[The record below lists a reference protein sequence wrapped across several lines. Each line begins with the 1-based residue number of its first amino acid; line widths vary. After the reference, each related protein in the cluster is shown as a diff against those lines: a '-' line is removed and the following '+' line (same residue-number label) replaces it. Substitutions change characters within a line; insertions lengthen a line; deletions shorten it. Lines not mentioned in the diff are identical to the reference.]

1 MQGDADGKSGDI
13 FKGLVDSGRVKKEN
27 TFVFDHDFESAI
39 PLSIL
44 IRAMRNIGL
53 PTPFRPSDLRDSLN
67 KNPRSVNKALL
78 EDFGVDISRQ
88 KVALAGMIGEILDS
102 SHYAWWADEKFM
114 QTELGEFLQF
124 VQGMV

>member
-1 MQGDADGKSGDI
+1 M
-13 FKGLVDSGRVKKEN
+13 
-27 TFVFDHDFESAI
+27 
-39 PLSIL
+39 
-44 IRAMRNIGL
+44 
-53 PTPFRPSDLRDSLN
+53 N